1 MKSSRPVC
9 SSSLRRNF
17 RRIESDKFR
26 QLLMESSVY
35 VTPKSDVDGY
45 ANQLNDDLIKILDEL
60 APLKKITRR
69 CGKQTRGW
77 LSVDVIEARRSRRRL
92 ERRYRRSKCET
103 DRVSYRSACRTTNKL
118 INESRKNYVSARL
131 AEATG
136 NPHQRWKIANE
147 LLHRS
152 HSKPDSDSDAPSTI
166 EARCISFCQFFVDK
180 LVIIAHKI
188 DEQLKLLP
196 LPSLPI
202 FNFVEPTAF
211 EIFCVVTSS
220 DVQRLI
226 ANCQSKSSPLDII
239 PVVLVKSCSDI
250 FGVLLARLANMSFT
264 EGVFPSIFKL
274 GQVTPLL
281 KKQGLTA
288 GDPGNYRPITNLCTF
303 GKILERLAQQQLR
316 SHINTSPNNNSQQ
329 SAYRAFH
336 STETAMIKVVSDLL
350 TNVDSGSPS
359 LLLSLDISAAFDT
372 LNHDCLLQ
380 RAEDLFGFTGKAKSW
395 LASYL
400 TGRSSFVGIC

>member
-1 MKSSRPVC
+1 M
-9 SSSLRRNF
+9 
-17 RRIESDKFR
+17 
-26 QLLMESSVY
+26 
-35 VTPKSDVDGY
+35 
-45 ANQLNDDLIKILDEL
+45 A
-60 APLKKITRR
+60 A
-69 CGKQTRGW
+69 
-77 LSVDVIEARRSRRRL
+77 
-92 ERRYRRSKCET
+92 
-103 DRVSYRSACRTTNKL
+103 
-118 INESRKNYVSARL
+118 
-131 AEATG
+131 
-136 NPHQRWKIANE
+136 
-147 LLHRS
+147 
-152 HSKPDSDSDAPSTI
+152 
-166 EARCISFCQFFVDK
+166 SFCQFFVDK

-188 DEQLKLLP
+188 DEQLKSLP

-281 KKQGLTA
+281 KKQGLAA

-400 TGRSSFVGIC
+400 TGRSSFVAIGSHKSDVVFHVTGVPQGSVLGPLLFSIFTTPVGKLISSFGISYHQYADDTQLYTVLNNTGAAGMSSLSACADAVTRWHLDPSKSEALITGTRHQVESVDRSLH